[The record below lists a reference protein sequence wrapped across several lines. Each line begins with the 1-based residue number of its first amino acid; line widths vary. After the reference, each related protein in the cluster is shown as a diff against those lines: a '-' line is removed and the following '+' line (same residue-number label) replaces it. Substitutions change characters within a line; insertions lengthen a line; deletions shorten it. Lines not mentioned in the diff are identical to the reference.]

1 MEKGYN
7 FWLCHSTKEGDRIM
21 AVGDCHTAYH
31 VEMKLYAAAAPP
43 GTATECSVISDLT
56 EV

>member
-7 FWLCHSTKEGDRIM
+7 VWLCRSTKEGDRIM